1 MTDRPLEDRK
11 PLNLKDL
18 AGWLLIDK
26 ASGPTSRDA
35 LNKLQWRWKKLKV
48 GHAGTLDPLATGLL
62 LVAVG
67 TATRLVEI
75 THRLDKSYEA
85 RIRLGAISPTDD
97 ADGDWST
104 NLDAKPVTLPEIE
117 AGLASLTGPE
127 IMQTPPSFSAIH
139 TRGKRAYEL
148 ARKGQDVELS
158 ARPVRIDQ
166 IVIKHYDWPFL
177 DIVVECGAGTYIR
190 SIARDLGEW
199 LGVGGMIET
208 LRRTKIG
215 PFHVDEAIAIEKLLD
230 TPNLGDE
237 IQPSARALQ
246 GWPQVKL
253 NEETLNLV
261 ARGRPVPVTDQAV
274 EIAQDQEVALIG
286 PAGELAALAKGVEH
300 EGRFWAQPH
309 KVFLSQE

>member
-85 RIRLGAISPTDD
+85 RIRLGATSPTDD

-230 TPNLGDE
+230 APNLGDE

-261 ARGRPVPVTDQAV
+261 ARGRPVPVTDQAI

>member
-1 MTDRPLEDRK
+1 MTERPLEDRK

-67 TATRLVEI
+67 TATRLVEM

-85 RIRLGAISPTDD
+85 RIRLGATSPTDD
-97 ADGDWST
+97 ADGDWAT
-104 NLDAKPVTLPEIE
+104 NPDAKPVAMPEIE
-117 AGLASLTGPE
+117 AALASLTGPE

-166 IVIKHYDWPFL
+166 ILIKHYEWPFL
-177 DIVVECGAGTYIR
+177 DIVVDCGAGTYIR
-190 SIARDLGEW
+190 SIARDLGKK

-215 PFHVDEAIAIEKLLD
+215 PFQVDEAIPIEKLLD
-230 TPNLGDE
+230 SPNLGDE
-237 IQPSARALQ
+237 IQPSARALL
-246 GWPQVKL
+246 GWPQVVL

-261 ARGRPVPVTDQAV
+261 ARGRPVPLTDLAIELVQN
-274 EIAQDQEVALIG
+274 QEVAMIG
-286 PAGELAALAKGVEH
+286 PAGELAALAKAVEH